1 MITRF
6 NIVFWILRRVNENL
20 LFLLNYLFCS
30 SIIHIWIFEFLYNI
44 TFLVSSK
51 IPRQIGLAHISLW
64 VYGVC
69 IKRKKYMNIYLSGIA
84 LIRKVKIVLLI
95 QVFTIKSPIC
105 NWRYWD
111 TTGKIFL
118 SLVSQYSKGRI
129 STVWPSPY
137 GNLQQKS
144 QYSILLYASM
154 IYWILTTYTSLN
166 SERFCN
172 NNSKL
177 IGIR

>member
-1 MITRF
+1 
-6 NIVFWILRRVNENL
+6 
-20 LFLLNYLFCS
+20 
-30 SIIHIWIFEFLYNI
+30 
-44 TFLVSSK
+44 
-51 IPRQIGLAHISLW
+51 
-64 VYGVC
+64 
-69 IKRKKYMNIYLSGIA
+69 MNIYLSGIA

-111 TTGKIFL
+111 TTRKIFL

-129 STVWPSPY
+129 PTVWPSPN
-137 GNLQQKS
+137 GDLQHKS
-144 QYSILLYASM
+144 QYFILVYASK
-154 IYWILTTYTSLN
+154 IYLILTTYTSLN

-177 IGIR
+177 IRIGQMAQDHTLFGSIIGRFLMRYSVTAIWSSISTVPSRCHISNFLKMKY